1 MVGAFLKDNCGLAM
15 KWVISRNNQRKLK
28 REGKSDNFKE
38 LWDGSENDETT

>member
-15 KWVISRNNQRKLK
+15 KWVMSSNNQRKLK
-28 REGKSDNFKE
+28 REGKNDNFKE